1 MSRITQIYQNGKEDD
16 KYDIGATF
24 ENVTYDYKN
33 SNDEIKRFTL
43 KDLYEYLK
51 KFFNNSTFVKYS
63 DSEPQDERIKIW
75 YDTKIDTE

>member
-1 MSRITQIYQNGKEDD
+1 MSRITQIYQNGSTD

-24 ENVTYDYKN
+24 ENVTYDYKDN
-33 SNDEIKRFTL
+33 NDETKRFTL

-51 KFFNNSTFVKYS
+51 KFFNNSDFVKYS
-63 DSEPQDERIKIW
+63 DSEPRNERIKIW

>member
-1 MSRITQIYQNGKEDD
+1 MSRITQIYQNGKEND
-16 KYDIGATF
+16 KNSWYDIGATF
-24 ENVTYDYKN
+24 ENVTYNYDN
-33 SNDEIKRFTL
+33 GKRFTL

-51 KFFNNSTFVKYS
+51 KFFNNGTFVKYS

>member
-1 MSRITQIYQNGKEDD
+1 MSRITQIYQNNKEND

-33 SNDEIKRFTL
+33 SNNETKRFTL

-51 KFFNNSTFVKYS
+51 KFFNNGDFVKYS
-63 DSEPQDERIKIW
+63 DSEPTSKRIKIW
-75 YDTKIDTE
+75 YDTSTTTE